1 MAHDQ
6 GDQAESRPWASPG
19 EGRPRL
25 VGDGD
30 LEVGG
35 GGKGRP
41 GDGDLEDGGGGKG
54 RLGEGDLER
63 DTCRKWRNPSGVA
76 ERLGSGL
83 GVRHS
88 RSCGNSSWKMGDGH
102 EVYGCTMGLGGSV
115 VTDTSSR
122 PFAFSGG
129 AATGEVL
136 SGADGG

>member
-1 MAHDQ
+1 MMAHDQ
-6 GDQAESRPWASPG
+6 GDQAESRPWTSPG

-25 VGDGD
+25 EGDGD
-30 LEVGG
+30 LEA
-35 GGKGRP
+35 
-41 GDGDLEDGGGGKG
+41 GGGGKG

-76 ERLGSGL
+76 DRLGSGL

-102 EVYGCTMGLGGSV
+102 EVYGWTMGLGGSV
-115 VTDTSSR
+115 VTDTSSW
-122 PFAFSGG
+122 PFAFSSG
-129 AATGEVL
+129 AATSEGEGL